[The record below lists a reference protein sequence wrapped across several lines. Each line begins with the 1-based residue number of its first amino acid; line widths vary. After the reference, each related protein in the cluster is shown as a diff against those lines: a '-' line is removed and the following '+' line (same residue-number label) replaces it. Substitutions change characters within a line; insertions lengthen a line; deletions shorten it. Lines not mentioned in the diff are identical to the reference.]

1 MKSAERN
8 DSGELDLLSTHE
20 KWEAHQSHHSSSCGP
35 TSLHLT
41 AQEMFQSQRE
51 AALRR
56 RKLQF
61 QSGFVGS
68 NTRWN
73 ERSMP
78 GQPDKIRN
86 FEQRG
91 DAHSMHA
98 GGQQHH
104 SVPEADHKSLP
115 ESVPFGAMHSRT
127 VYSLGSQRNL
137 DGTPVIT
144 ELTSSFPTTT
154 RQQEP
159 AAISSRDQEYHSA
172 QMAGGMASTP
182 KKSSCNFIDRF
193 DEQTTISEL
202 TEHQN
207 SDDRLKVGR
216 LTRSPSTLSRMVSCD
231 KLDTRPL
238 TTLESTSEG
247 DPTYQCSTIEDN
259 TLEKKDS
266 NLSGLAEKES
276 KNANCTLKQIDW
288 NDVDQVKKLLMDPVP
303 KETGMIKCYIKRNKK
318 QSRFYPEYRLY
329 LSDGDMFLLSSK
341 KRKKKK
347 SSNYLISM
355 SRKDLN
361 KGSEKIIGKLRSN
374 FLGTEY
380 QIYDTGKNPK
390 TVDPFFDEKN
400 GDPIRRELGIVLY
413 GNSMTSTRGPRR
425 MNVCIAKIQ
434 DDGEPKK
441 DWQPENEDESMLKC
455 FKHKTESA
463 LRDLYFYENR
473 QPKWNEDM
481 SSYVLNF
488 NSRVTMAS
496 VKNFQLIDQTSR
508 EKEVMMQF
516 GRNGDDEF
524 IMDVQWPMSIFQAFA
539 ISLSS
544 CDSKI
549 ACD

>member
-8 DSGELDLLSTHE
+8 DNEELDRLSTSE

-35 TSLHLT
+35 TSMHLT

-61 QSGFVGS
+61 QSGFVAS
-68 NTRWN
+68 NTRRSD
-73 ERSMP
+73 RSMP
-78 GQPDKIRN
+78 GQPDVRS

-104 SVPEADHKSLP
+104 SFPEADHNSLP
-115 ESVPFGAMHSRT
+115 EGVPFGSKYSRT
-127 VYSLGSQRNL
+127 AYSLGAQRSL

-144 ELTSSFPTTT
+144 ELTSSFPTT
-154 RQQEP
+154 RKEP
-159 AAISSRDQEYHSA
+159 TAISSRDQEYYSA
-172 QMAGGMASTP
+172 PMGGAIASTP
-182 KKSSCNFIDRF
+182 TKSSWNSIDRF

-207 SDDRLKVGR
+207 SDDRLKAGR
-216 LTRSPSTLSRMVSCD
+216 LTRSPSTMSHMVFCD
-231 KLDTRPL
+231 KLDTRRPL
-238 TTLESTSEG
+238 TTMESTSEG
-247 DPTYQCSTIEDN
+247 DPTYQCRTIENN
-259 TLEKKDS
+259 TLEGKDS
-266 NLSGLAEKES
+266 NLSVIAEKES
-276 KNANCTLKQIDW
+276 KTANCTLKQIDW
-288 NDVDQVKKLLMDPVP
+288 NDVDQVKKLLMDPVA
-303 KETGMIKCYIKRNKK
+303 KEAGMIKCYIKRNKK
-318 QSRFYPEYRLY
+318 LSRFYPEYRLY
-329 LSDGDMFLLSSK
+329 LSDGDIFLLSSK

-355 SRKDLN
+355 SRSDHN

-400 GDPIRRELGIVLY
+400 EDPIRRELGIVLY

-425 MNVCIAKIQ
+425 MNVCITKIQ

-441 DWQPENEDESMLKC
+441 HWQPENEDESMLKC

-481 SSYVLNF
+481 SAYVLNF

-516 GRNGDDEF
+516 GRNGDDDF
-524 IMDVQWPMSIFQAFA
+524 IMDVQWPMSIFQSFA